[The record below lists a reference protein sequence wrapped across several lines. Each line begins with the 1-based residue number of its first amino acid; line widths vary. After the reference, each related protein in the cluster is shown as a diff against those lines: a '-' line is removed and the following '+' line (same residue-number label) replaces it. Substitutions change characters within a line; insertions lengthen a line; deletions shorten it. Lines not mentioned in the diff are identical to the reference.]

1 MQLDAGLNIKL
12 FKRHISCM
20 SILLS
25 FISGNFHATFPCNFI
40 RQLSCN
46 FIRQLS
52 CNFSMQLYQ
61 ATSMQLFQA
70 TLSGNFHATFPGN
83 FHATFRLSPFCC
95 MQDNYYVQNSG
106 CGWVGE
112 FNRLA
117 RCKLLLT
124 VTEGAYKHSLLL
136 ATKRILPN
144 CGPLRTSR
152 ECHHGGRLFP
162 DSSPIVVL
170 AFTFPRDRA

>member
-12 FKRHISCM
+12 FKRRISCM

-25 FISGNFHATFPCNFI
+25 FISGNFNATFPCNFI

-83 FHATFRLSPFCC
+83 FHATFRLSPCCC

-124 VTEGAYKHSLLL
+124 VTEGAYKLWATTYVNVTSL
-136 ATKRILPN
+136 
-144 CGPLRTSR
+144 
-152 ECHHGGRLFP
+152 
-162 DSSPIVVL
+162 SPV
-170 AFTFPRDRA
+170 AK

>member
-1 MQLDAGLNIKL
+1 MHFQLVTSSSLVPPL
-12 FKRHISCM
+12 HFT
-20 SILLS
+20 L
-25 FISGNFHATFPCNFI
+25 GNFHATF
-40 RQLSCN
+40 SCN
-46 FIRQLS
+46 FFMQLNIPFLQATAHATGCRPEHKTFQTSHFMHVRCTLIHIRQLS

-61 ATSMQLFQA
+61 ATFMQLFQA

-124 VTEGAYKHSLLL
+124 VTEGAYKLWATTYVNVTSL
-136 ATKRILPN
+136 
-144 CGPLRTSR
+144 
-152 ECHHGGRLFP
+152 
-162 DSSPIVVL
+162 SPV
-170 AFTFPRDRA
+170 AK

>member
-1 MQLDAGLNIKL
+1 MHLQLVTSSSPVPPLHFTL
-12 FKRHISCM
+12 
-20 SILLS
+20 
-25 FISGNFHATFPCNFI
+25 GNFHATF
-40 RQLSCN
+40 SCN
-46 FIRQLS
+46 FFMQLNIPFLQATAHATGCRPEHKTFQTSHFMHVHCTLIHIRQLS

-61 ATSMQLFQA
+61 ATFMQLFQA

-124 VTEGAYKHSLLL
+124 VTEGAYKLWATTYVNVTSL
-136 ATKRILPN
+136 
-144 CGPLRTSR
+144 
-152 ECHHGGRLFP
+152 
-162 DSSPIVVL
+162 SPV
-170 AFTFPRDRA
+170 AK